1 MLRVLDRFEAFGP
14 NKYINEQLQAAI
26 VKNPK
31 VAEFDTAIKAVLLN
45 WIIGTAHS
53 IIQHGVNNGFDDDR
67 DNDHN
72 HDSND
77 DSGDGDN
84 WRLVEYKHAN
94 LNKRQRAKGK
104 ASIKSQRNGY
114 SFDEDEAIRDAAA
127 TNEMPESDWT
137 AINTQPHT
145 CKDNYNDEQPQ
156 RKVRVCTQETHDV
169 HNATC
174 TRHDQYIHKASSPM
188 PHATTIIVVHTH
200 TRAEAAI
207 DNHTHVVRSRPA
219 PHNSTWSFVY
229 FSQ

>member
-1 MLRVLDRFEAFGP
+1 MPFNKAIWRLIFAQGADGEVLLRVLDRFEAFGP

-94 LNKRQRAKGK
+94 LNKDSERREKQVSNHKGM
-104 ASIKSQRNGY
+104 
-114 SFDEDEAIRDAAA
+114 A
-127 TNEMPESDWT
+127 TVLTKMK
-137 AINTQPHT
+137 Q
-145 CKDNYNDEQPQ
+145 
-156 RKVRVCTQETHDV
+156 
-169 HNATC
+169 
-174 TRHDQYIHKASSPM
+174 
-188 PHATTIIVVHTH
+188 
-200 TRAEAAI
+200 
-207 DNHTHVVRSRPA
+207 
-219 PHNSTWSFVY
+219 
-229 FSQ
+229 